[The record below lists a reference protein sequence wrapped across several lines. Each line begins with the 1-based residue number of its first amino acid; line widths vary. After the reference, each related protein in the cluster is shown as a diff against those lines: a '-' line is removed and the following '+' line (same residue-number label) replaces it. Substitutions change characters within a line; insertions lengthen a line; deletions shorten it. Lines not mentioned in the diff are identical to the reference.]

1 MATVTSVVDAFMV
14 ALADKLALRAN
25 LAGVQIATGWLGGD
39 SAAMESIQLTA
50 ARAEQ
55 RWGMVGNRRRD
66 EEFTVEATIWV
77 TRAGKNETVIR
88 EVRARAFALLA
99 EIEDCLRVDPTVDN
113 TVRVAQV
120 STYDMDQGAT
130 TAGRW
135 CQLDFEI
142 LVNRDLRSS

>member
-1 MATVTSVVDAFMV
+1 MATVTSVAHAFMV

-39 SAAMESIQLTA
+39 SDARESIQLTA
-50 ARAEQ
+50 VRAEQ

-113 TVRVAQV
+113 TARVAQV